1 MYKLLFAIIAVSATA
16 FAALA
21 PAEANS
27 VDVRF
32 LHGNNVVRIN
42 EGLRAELPKPSC
54 WIKKSWKYD
63 YSGNAY
69 LKKVRI
75 CA

>member
-1 MYKLLFAIIAVSATA
+1 MYRLLFAIIAAFTAA

-32 LHGNNVVRIN
+32 LHGNNVIRI
-42 EGLRAELPKPSC
+42 GDDLRAELLTPPC
-54 WIKKSWKYD
+54 RIEKSWKYD